1 MVVNV
6 LLFND
11 TLKKS
16 LSSIEYNLAVP
27 TLFNCTLQLLFA
39 MFNLLRDYTQMKLTC
54 VKCIFRFTFKSRGKR
69 GNEKQKIIFN
79 AKDNL
84 VRNHSFMKSAKN
96 SEIRTPTLH
105 PPSPYLQISNFGLSS
120 LALFDF
126 PNWYSIAPDN
136 FGNFHKNLNNEI
148 KIVA

>member
-1 MVVNV
+1 
-6 LLFND
+6 
-11 TLKKS
+11 
-16 LSSIEYNLAVP
+16 
-27 TLFNCTLQLLFA
+27 
-39 MFNLLRDYTQMKLTC
+39 MKLTC

-105 PPSPYLQISNFGLSS
+105 PPSSYLQISNFGLSS
-120 LALFDF
+120 LVLFDF

>member
-1 MVVNV
+1 M
-6 LLFND
+6 
-11 TLKKS
+11 
-16 LSSIEYNLAVP
+16 SSIEHNLAVP
-27 TLFNCTLQLLFA
+27 TSFNCTLQLLFA
-39 MFNLLRDYTQMKLTC
+39 MFNLFRAYIQMKLAC
-54 VKCIFRFTFKSRGKR
+54 VKCIFRFTFKSRAKR
-69 GNEKQKIIFN
+69 RNEKQKIIFN

-105 PPSPYLQISNFGLSS
+105 PPSSYLQISNFGLSS

-126 PNWYSIAPDN
+126 PNCYSIAPDN
-136 FGNFHKNLNNEI
+136 FGNFHRNLNNEI